1 MSEIV
6 VLTDGECD
14 FCEATLEWMQRKLKV
29 NAIAFQR
36 ADLHSY
42 GLNYEECSQA
52 LHVLHQARV
61 YVGADAIAFLLHHR
75 GNTLISRFITATG
88 PLGRWGYKWVAGH
101 RNTLLIKSITKF
113 LNRINRSRRN

>member
-14 FCEATLEWMQRKLKV
+14 FCEATLVWMQRKLIV

-36 ADLHSY
+36 ANLQSH
-42 GLNYEECSQA
+42 GLSYEECSQA
-52 LHVLHQARV
+52 LHVVHESQV
-61 YVGADAIAFLLHHR
+61 YVGADAIAFLLFKR
-75 GNTLISRFITATG
+75 GNTFISRFISATG

-101 RNTLLIKSITKF
+101 RNTIFIKVITKV
-113 LNRINRSRRN
+113 LQRINQRKR

>member
-14 FCEATLEWMQRKLKV
+14 FCEATLKWMERKLKV

-36 ADLHSY
+36 ADLQSY
-42 GLNYEECSQA
+42 GLNYEECSQE

-61 YVGADAIAFLLHHR
+61 YVGADAIAFLLHQR
-75 GNTLISRFITATG
+75 RNTLISRFITATG

-101 RNTLLIKSITKF
+101 RNTIFIKVITRLLQRT
-113 LNRINRSRRN
+113 NQRRS